1 MSEIWYHININKYRV
16 FMYGGEQMDSS
27 GAYISYVITEI
38 FCIFFSLGII
48 KKANKNVGTDLQ
60 MRHFRGM
67 ALFFIVYLISD
78 IIWALGQGGLIPTGI
93 TVNKIASA
101 VGLVA
106 VMLLTLAWC
115 IFVIYRIDQNKSRNM
130 KILIFMHYA
139 VAAVDSLLT
148 ILSVFTGFYFYV
160 DENNIYQL
168 GNGYNLHLVF
178 ILLQLFGSGVYSF
191 GQSFANQQVK
201 IKKEYRLP
209 LLFIILPSL
218 AAVLEGILPLTPIVP
233 LGILLPI
240 HLSFLEIQNSEI
252 YSDALTGLNNRR
264 RMEIFL
270 QDMIHNAT
278 EDNPFRIHMIDVNDF
293 KQVNDKFGHIAGDR
307 ALQLVADA
315 LHNVSERLHGFCA
328 RYGGDEFVLIT
339 TEDSPVQENI
349 QNEVNVMRERC
360 ADLIPQITVCTGCAV
375 CTSGAITAA
384 QLIAQADE
392 KLYIQKEIYHGRRKP
407 EAAAE

>member
-160 DENNIYQL
+160 DENN
-168 GNGYNLHLVF
+168 GHL
-178 ILLQLFGSGVYSF
+178 
-191 GQSFANQQVK
+191 
-201 IKKEYRLP
+201 
-209 LLFIILPSL
+209 
-218 AAVLEGILPLTPIVP
+218 
-233 LGILLPI
+233 
-240 HLSFLEIQNSEI
+240 
-252 YSDALTGLNNRR
+252 
-264 RMEIFL
+264 
-270 QDMIHNAT
+270 
-278 EDNPFRIHMIDVNDF
+278 
-293 KQVNDKFGHIAGDR
+293 
-307 ALQLVADA
+307 
-315 LHNVSERLHGFCA
+315 
-328 RYGGDEFVLIT
+328 
-339 TEDSPVQENI
+339 
-349 QNEVNVMRERC
+349 
-360 ADLIPQITVCTGCAV
+360 
-375 CTSGAITAA
+375 
-384 QLIAQADE
+384 
-392 KLYIQKEIYHGRRKP
+392 
-407 EAAAE
+407 